1 MKLVVFGLTISSSW
15 GNGHATLWRGLVKAL
30 VRRGHRVVFFERD
43 VPYYAGAR
51 DLWEIP
57 GGELVLYPAWDAVLP
72 YAKSHLAD
80 ADVAMVTSYCPDGV
94 AAAALA
100 LDSPAALRVF
110 YDLDTPVTLDGLRS
124 GREVP
129 YLPADGLRGFDLV
142 LSFTGGEALAQL
154 QGVLGARRTAPLY
167 GHVDPDLHRPVPPLA
182 GPRADVSY
190 LGTYAAD
197 RQAALEALFIEPAR
211 RMPERRF
218 LIAGAQY
225 PHDFPWTDNVY
236 FQRHL
241 PPAEHPAFFCSSAL
255 TLNVTRRAM
264 AEMGFCPSGR
274 LFEAAAC
281 GVPILSDRWTGLDA
295 FFTPGDE
302 ILTASTTDEAIA
314 AISLPPDEL
323 ARIARNARERTLAEH
338 TSERRAAELEELL
351 ETAMR
356 GDPWDVPDDGARG
369 GLANA
374 LPHSRT
380 SALES

>member
-57 GGELVLYPAWDAVLP
+57 GGELVLYPAWDEVLP
-72 YAKSHLAD
+72 YARSHLAD
-80 ADVAMVTSYCPDGV
+80 ADVAMVTSYCPDGP

-124 GREVP
+124 GGRVP
-129 YLPADGLRGFDLV
+129 YLPEDGLGGFDLV

-154 QGVLGARRTAPLY
+154 RGVLGARRAAPLY
-167 GHVDPDLHRPVPPLA
+167 GHVDPDVHRPAPPAGPLA
-182 GPRADVSY
+182 DLSY

-241 PPAEHPAFFCSSAL
+241 PPSEHPAFLCSSAL

-281 GVPILSDRWTGLDA
+281 GVPLLSDAWTGLDA

-302 ILTASTTDEAIA
+302 ILTARTTEEAMA
-314 AISLPPDEL
+314 ALSLPREEL
-323 ARIARNARERTLAEH
+323 AGIARNARERTLAEH
-338 TSERRAAELEELL
+338 TSERRAAELEALL
-351 ETAMR
+351 EGALQ
-356 GDPWDVPDDGARG
+356 GDEWEEHAGAAARP
-369 GLANA
+369 LAGA

-380 SALES
+380 SALD